1 MILQMIVSMDQES
14 SIHTIIIAN
23 PGTGKTTQLA
33 KKVVELLKMGVKEED
48 LLCITFTNKA
58 ELEMKTRIRDQIC
71 NNHVSANASKIAVH
85 TFHSYALDYLT
96 RLGFNYELVSGNV
109 LRYSIYKYFQENKVF
124 NYSVDYIKS
133 DLVPKTENAIRYL
146 KSFGITADS
155 INVQNVE
162 KVLRANYESSN
173 LKSHTEEELVTFL
186 RYFTEAFKKYE
197 EEKSALKD
205 RIDYAD
211 MLIRFVE
218 KYNKDDRYKFVL
230 VDELQDLNELEAQIA
245 KLSGTSLFLV
255 GDPKQ
260 AIFGFQG
267 GSLANFKSFE
277 SMKNMN
283 KEVLDLNYR
292 SLQPVLD
299 YAKQHFIK
307 NAKDR
312 TYEKELAGL
321 KANRKEGFAEVKVY
335 TADDQINSAIKLFL
349 TQQFGSDEK
358 TAIIT
363 RTNAQLLKLSAA
375 LDAKGIVY
383 NITAS
388 SSTSEV
394 AKTQIINYLKG
405 LLYDDR
411 ESIINALFTPYS
423 GLTLKEAFQVS
434 ESRADPDSFNAT
446 SNFFMIKKGLKI
458 NELERLFDQ
467 IIFPVSVQ
475 LGKDH
480 FLSARSIFKGIE
492 EYFNTVKDKSRE
504 GLFDYLS
511 LLEEDYEP
519 IEKNVNLVLTT
530 VHKAKGME
538 FDNVIYIP
546 SKINNNDSFIDLVV
560 YSIIKATK
568 NVDVK
573 EELEE
578 EPLRVDF
585 VAFTRAKNRLF
596 VVASSKKDGENYR
609 IEGFENGE
617 IISEELIAP
626 DRTVF
631 DEAYSMF
638 LNRRYGEAINI
649 QNYTEPWLLELIKDY
664 FSNIDNVSYSMI
676 ESLADQMDFL
686 KSRILKVPEPFNAAM
701 STGSRAHEFAFKLF
715 KNTLEP
721 GLNEEDSRYLNNIKI
736 INEQLSSKYKARQV
750 AAELELNASIKD
762 FCDNCEDLRFKAKLD
777 AVYETED
784 KKYVILDYKT
794 DKTKDYA
801 SEHRRQLAVY
811 KRIYSVYN
819 HVPESDIYI
828 AIGFIALKGK
838 INTGTITCFL
848 DDSQDKKSQLETF
861 KKHLDRLL
869 IYKRDAQSFVR
880 DLLDN
885 DYNDT
890 LDLRII
896 QELKKELEQS

>member
-1 MILQMIVSMDQES
+1 MNQES
-14 SIHTIIIAN
+14 GTNTIIIAN

-58 ELEMKTRIRDQIC
+58 ELEMKKRISDQIRD
-71 NNHVSANASKIAVH
+71 NNVPANASKIAVH

-96 RLGFNYELVSGNV
+96 HLGFNYELVSGNV

-124 NYSVDYIKS
+124 NYSLDYIKS

-146 KSFGITADS
+146 KSFGITAEGID
-155 INVQNVE
+155 VQNVE
-162 KVLRANYESSN
+162 KVLRANYASSN
-173 LKSHTEEELVTFL
+173 LKSNSEEEVVSFL
-186 RYFTEAFKKYE
+186 KYFTEAFKRYE
-197 EEKSALKD
+197 SEKSALKD

-211 MLIRFVE
+211 MLIQFVE
-218 KYNKDDRYKFVL
+218 KYNKNDRYRFVL
-230 VDELQDLNELEAQIA
+230 VDELQDLNELEAEIA
-245 KLSGTSLFLV
+245 RLSGTSLFLV

-267 GSLANFKSFE
+267 GSLANFKCFE
-277 SMKNMN
+277 TLENMK
-283 KEVLDLNYR
+283 KEVLYLNYR
-292 SLQPVLD
+292 SLQPVLN

-321 KANRKEGFAEVKVY
+321 KANRKEGAADVKVY
-335 TADDQINSAIKLFL
+335 LADDQINSAIKLFL
-349 TQQFGSDEK
+349 TQNFDMAQK

-375 LDAKGIVY
+375 LDAKGIEY

-394 AKTQIINYLKG
+394 AKTQVINYLRG
-405 LLYDDR
+405 MLYDDR

-423 GLTLKEAFQVS
+423 GLTLKETFQVS
-434 ESRADPDSFNAT
+434 ENRGDPASFNAAA
-446 SNFFMIKKGLKI
+446 NFFKIKHGLTIDNLKQ
-458 NELERLFDQ
+458 LFDQ
-467 IIFPVSVQ
+467 IIFPVSFQ

-492 EYFNTVKDKSRE
+492 EYLSTIKDKSRE
-504 GLFDYLS
+504 GLFDYIS
-511 LLEEDYEP
+511 LLQEDYEP

-546 SKINNNDSFIDLVV
+546 SKINNRDSFIDLVV

-568 NVDVK
+568 KVDVK
-573 EELEE
+573 EELDE

-585 VAFTRAKNRLF
+585 VAFTRAKNRLY
-596 VVASSKKDGENYR
+596 VVASSKKESENYR
-609 IEGFENGE
+609 IEGFENDV
-617 IISEELIAP
+617 ISSEEVIEP

-631 DEAYSMF
+631 DEAYSLF

-649 QNYTEPWLLELIKDY
+649 QNGTEPWLLELIKDY
-664 FSNIDNVSYSMI
+664 FSNIESLSYSMI
-676 ESLADQMDFL
+676 ESLAEQMDFL

-701 STGSRAHEFAFKLF
+701 SAGSRAHELAFKLF
-715 KNTLEP
+715 KNTLEFE
-721 GLNEEDSRYLNNIKI
+721 LSEEDSMYLNNIKTV
-736 INEQLSSKYKARQV
+736 NRQLSDKYKARQI
-750 AAELELNASIKD
+750 AAELELNASLKY
-762 FCDNCEDLRFKAKLD
+762 FCEDCEDLRFKAKLD
-777 AVYETED
+777 AVYETTD
-784 KKYVILDYKT
+784 KKHVILDYKT
-794 DKTKDYA
+794 DKTRDYA

-819 HVPESDIYI
+819 NVPEPEIYI
-828 AIGFIALKGK
+828 ALGFIALKGK

-861 KKHLDRLL
+861 KKHLE
-869 IYKRDAQSFVR
+869 IFMKYKKEPVSFVK
-880 DLLDN
+880 DILN
-885 DYNDT
+885 KDYADT
-890 LDLRII
+890 LDLRIV
-896 QELKKELEQS
+896 QELKKELDQA

>member
-1 MILQMIVSMDQES
+1 MDQES
-14 SIHTIIIAN
+14 EANTIIIAN

-58 ELEMKTRIRDQIC
+58 ELEMKIRISDQIR
-71 NNHVSANASKIAVH
+71 NNNVHANASKIAVH

-124 NYSVDYIKS
+124 NYSGEYIKS
-133 DLVPKTENAIRYL
+133 DLMPKTENAIRYL
-146 KSFGITADS
+146 KSFGIMADC
-155 INVQNVE
+155 IDIQNVE
-162 KVLRANYESSN
+162 KLLRTNYASSN
-173 LKSHTEEELVTFL
+173 LKSHTEDELVSFL
-186 RYFTEAFKKYE
+186 RYFIEAFKKYE
-197 EEKSALKD
+197 SEKSALKN

-211 MLIRFVE
+211 MLIRFLE
-218 KYNKDDRYKFVL
+218 KYNKNDRYRFVL
-230 VDELQDLNELEAQIA
+230 VDELQDLNELEAEIA

-267 GSLANFKSFE
+267 GSLGNFKSFE
-277 SMKNMN
+277 SLKNMN
-283 KEVLDLNYR
+283 KKVLDLNYR

-321 KANRKEGFAEVKVY
+321 TANRKEGSADVKVY
-335 TADDQINSAIKLFL
+335 LADDQISSAIKLFL
-349 TQQFGSDEK
+349 TQNFDRAEK

-363 RTNAQLLKLSAA
+363 RTNAQLLKLSKA
-375 LDAKGIVY
+375 LDAKGIAY

-388 SSTSEV
+388 SSTSEE
-394 AKTQIINYLKG
+394 AKTQIINYLRG

-434 ESRADPDSFNAT
+434 ENSATPASFNAT
-446 SNFFMIKKGLKI
+446 ANFFSIKNGLTFDNLK
-458 NELERLFDQ
+458 ELFDQ
-467 IIFPVSVQ
+467 IIFPVSAQ

-480 FLSARSIFKGIE
+480 FLSARSIFNGIQ
-492 EYFNTVKDKSRE
+492 EYLNMIKEKSRE
-504 GLFDYLS
+504 GLFDYIS
-511 LLEEDYEP
+511 LLQEDYEP

-546 SKINNNDSFIDLVV
+546 SKINNSDSFIDLVV
-560 YSIIKATK
+560 YSIIEATK
-568 NVDVK
+568 KVDVK

-585 VAFTRAKNRLF
+585 VAFTRAKNRLY

-609 IEGFENGE
+609 IDGFENSV
-617 IISEELIAP
+617 ISSEEVIEP

-631 DEAYSMF
+631 DEAYSLF
-638 LNRRYGEAINI
+638 LNRRYGDAINI
-649 QNYTEPWLLELIKDY
+649 QNDTEPWLLELIKDY
-664 FSNIDNVSYSMI
+664 FSNIESLSYSMI
-676 ESLADQMDFL
+676 ESLREHMNFL

-701 STGSRAHEFAFKLF
+701 SAGSRAHELAFKLF
-715 KNTLEP
+715 KNTIEP
-721 GLNEEDSRYLNNIKI
+721 GLNEEDILYLNNIKT
-736 INEQLSSKYKARQV
+736 INRQLSDKYKARQV
-750 AAELELNASIKD
+750 AAELEVNANLKD
-762 FCDNCEDLRFKAKLD
+762 FCENCEDLRFKAKLD

-784 KKYVILDYKT
+784 KKYLILDYKT
-794 DKTKDYA
+794 DKTIDHA
-801 SEHRRQLAVY
+801 SDHRRQLAVY

-828 AIGFIALKGK
+828 ALGFIALKGK
-838 INTGTITCFL
+838 INTGTVTCFL
-848 DDSQDKKSQLETF
+848 DDSQDKKNQLETF
-861 KKHLDRLL
+861 KKHLDSFLK
-869 IYKRDAQSFVR
+869 YKKEPISFVR
-880 DLLDN
+880 DLLN
-885 DYNDT
+885 KDYADT
-890 LDLRII
+890 LDLRIV
-896 QELKKELEQS
+896 QELKKELEYA